1 VGVIRVWVIA
11 VLLSAALVRAAP
23 PQLSAQLSPAARVIL
38 DGDHEIILLLNPH
51 KGDAWTRLARR
62 VTGDASNWKAI
73 AELNRMGENLMAD
86 RAVRV
91 PFGMLRP
98 ELQRSALQALFPT
111 DKQSEEGW
119 RHKVVAGGL
128 IEGESLWKIAE
139 WFTGDGANY
148 AAIRAAN
155 PSQTLSTRRGEW
167 VLIPRGILS
176 AAFVPPSTAKP
187 QIAEDDPA
195 EEGEER
201 ESERARERAEISP
214 AAQLAVRSS
223 LTRSSLLDYQ
233 RAGDRPYAIYK
244 LQRGEALYSSVVI
257 RFTGRLFAGDVNEA
271 VDQIV
276 AFNGIADVARLPVG
290 YPVRIPMELLS
301 AEHRPLDDPRRIEYE
316 RAQQERARFARRVKA
331 RNLEG
336 VRVIID
342 AGHGGRDVGTVHQGL
357 WESVYVYDIA
367 CRLKTALEKKTAAKV
382 YMTTRSLEGG
392 YRVVEKN
399 ILQKQGDHVVL
410 TTPRYILDNPVVG
423 VNLRW
428 YLANSIFRKALSDS
442 VPAEKVIFVSLHAD
456 SLHPS
461 LRGAM
466 AYVPGNRFV
475 QGSYTKTQ
483 QVYLARAEVQENP
496 TVTQSEEEALQA
508 EALSAALA
516 RSVIQA
522 FSSARL
528 NVHPFSPVRDNVVR
542 GGREWVPAVIRYN
555 KVPTRLL
562 LEIGN
567 LANEEDRRLVKTRE
581 FRQEVAGAI
590 HAGIVDYFV
599 NQVDGTSE
607 GVIAASN

>member
-1 VGVIRVWVIA
+1 
-11 VLLSAALVRAAP
+11 
-23 PQLSAQLSPAARVIL
+23 LSPAVKVVL
-38 DGDHEIILLLNPH
+38 DADHEIILLVNPH

-62 VTGDASNWKAI
+62 VTGDAGSWKAL
-73 AELNRMGENLMAD
+73 AELNRMGENLMTD

-98 ELQRSALQALFPT
+98 ELQHSALGALFPE
-111 DKQSEEGW
+111 DKQSEKGW
-119 RHKVVAGGL
+119 SHKVVAGGL

-167 VLIPRGILS
+167 VHIPQAILS
-176 AAFVPPSTAKP
+176 PAFAPPAAAT

-195 EEGEER
+195 EESDAETRGRGDAEKEAIAASPRPRVPVSGRADVPASGREEV
-201 ESERARERAEISP
+201 E
-214 AAQLAVRSS
+214 
-223 LTRSSLLDYQ
+223 LDYQ

-257 RFTGRLFAGDVNEA
+257 RFTGRLFARDVNEA

-316 RAQQERARFARRVKA
+316 RARQERARFARRVKA

-357 WESVYVYDIA
+357 WESIYVYDIA

-382 YMTTRSLEGG
+382 YMTTRSLESG

-428 YLANSIFRKALSDS
+428 YLANSIFRKALGDA

-466 AYVPGNRFV
+466 AYIPGNRLI

-483 QVYLARAEVQENP
+483 QVYLARAEVQEHP
-496 TVTQSEEEALQA
+496 TVTQTEEEALQA

-522 FSSARL
+522 FTSARL

-567 LANEEDRRLVKTRE
+567 LANEEDRRLVKTRK

-599 NQVDGTSE
+599 NQAEGTGE